1 MREVA
6 RWLRARPDRL
16 ALTSTVLVTAN
27 VVAMFL
33 APRALALTLQAASI
47 TGFLLALLLVFGIG
61 RGPS

>member
-27 VVAMFL
+27 VVAMSL
-33 APRALALTLQAASI
+33 APRVLALTLQTASI
-47 TGFLLALLLVFGIG
+47 TGFLLVLLLVFGIG

>member
-6 RWLRARPDRL
+6 RWLWARPDRL

-27 VVAMFL
+27 VVAMSL
-33 APRALALTLQAASI
+33 APRALALTLQTASI
-47 TGFLLALLLVFGIG
+47 TGFLLVLLLVFGIG